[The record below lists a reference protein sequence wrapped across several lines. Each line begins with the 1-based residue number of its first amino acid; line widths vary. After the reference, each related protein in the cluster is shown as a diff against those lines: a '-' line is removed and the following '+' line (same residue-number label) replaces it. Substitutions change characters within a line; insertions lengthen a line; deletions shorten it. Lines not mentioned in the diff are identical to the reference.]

1 MNNSLIVCFPAWF
14 KAFDSVV
21 RLQTLCRIKKKLY
34 LCIFDTMNVNY

>member
-1 MNNSLIVCFPAWF
+1 MTNLLIVCFQAWL
-14 KAFDSVV
+14 KAFDYVD

>member
-1 MNNSLIVCFPAWF
+1 MTNLLIVCFPASLM
-14 KAFDSVV
+14 AFNSVD